1 MADVAYATLET
12 KVTQKSAAI
21 EDPRVHRTRKL
32 LQQAFIELTVEKG
45 FAALTVRDITE
56 RAMMNRSTFYRHYL
70 DKYDLLEQYVDEL
83 YVLFEDQEGIAK
95 LNANEVPSSLIDL
108 LKHIQQYADF
118 YRAMLATKIDPF
130 FEQRFRQK
138 TEKRFFSCFNQ
149 PFADYDA
156 SAIDLSYNVTLAAAC
171 GAIIWWLE
179 QEQPYPP
186 EQFAQWLNKFIYDM
200 YVSSLKPKENAINK

>member
-1 MADVAYATLET
+1 M
-12 KVTQKSAAI
+12 TQKSAAI

-70 DKYDLLEQYVDEL
+70 DKYDLLEQYMDEL
-83 YVLFEDQEGIAK
+83 YGLFEDHQGIEK
-95 LNANEVPSSLIDL
+95 LNPHELPPNLIDL
-108 LKHIQQYADF
+108 LKHMQEYGDF
-118 YRAMLATKIDPF
+118 YRVMLKTKMDPY

-138 TEKRFFSCFNQ
+138 TEKHFFACFNQ
-149 PFADYDA
+149 TSADRDA
-156 SAIDLSYNVTLAAAC
+156 STFGLSYNATFAALC
-171 GAIIWWLE
+171 GAVVWWLE

-186 EQFAQWLNKFIYDM
+186 EQLAQWLNKFIYDM
-200 YVSSLKPKENAINK
+200 TISSLKPKENTIDR